1 MFQETPIF
9 NRLVA
14 ERGDVPAQVRGEAD
28 RLRRDLAQV
37 LPSAPWPVVDVP
49 RQRAHAPGGNLPAVG
64 GQHL

>member
-28 RLRRDLAQV
+28 RIRHDLARV
-37 LPSAPWPVVDVP
+37 LPSAPWPVAHLP
-49 RQRAHAPGGNLPAVG
+49 RQQPELPGGNISFAAL
-64 GQHL
+64 

>member
-28 RLRRDLAQV
+28 RLRHQLAQV
-37 LPSAPWPVVDVP
+37 LPSAPWPVAGVP
-49 RQRAHAPGGNLPAVG
+49 RQQAHLAGGNLPSVG
-64 GQHL
+64 GQHG

>member
-28 RLRRDLAQV
+28 RVRHELAQV
-37 LPSAPWPVVDVP
+37 LPSAPWPGAHLS
-49 RQRAHAPGGNLPAVG
+49 RQQPQLPGGSISSAV
-64 GQHL
+64 L